1 MRRNNLILILLFLLS
16 LFLFPGCE
24 EEELDALIDDSPLT
38 SSGDAGDP
46 IDSGPS
52 DYTALLD
59 VNFWR
64 GKLDPDEFAPGLLE
78 GEWEDFAEAVIDGL
92 GFMKWEQTK
101 LLAEETGGRVR
112 IESIMKFAGED
123 DDDSLCGLLRNWHAG
138 SSKVPSYFQ
147 RDNLLGL
154 IAIGNPTG
162 VLDAKMGWLT
172 KSDSFRHIIDSIPVP
187 EAAFSI
193 IMTWNTLKMT
203 LKGYWYTAKDEYYPM
218 IGDSYTVAIF
228 ENDEFNFEDSWYADT
243 YIETSPIRFVIA
255 LELGE
260 PGLVD
265 ILNQAAE
272 DYVDTLDMVLFPS
285 RRIHYPRY
293 YGAPVEEY
301 EEPEGLTLKTK
312 QISGNEI
319 YYLDFDGMMQLAWM
333 EYGGALVISDLD
345 TIKHIDAYFNPAN
358 PFEGVPEKFNE
369 YIYVD
374 IQKCFDNFYYPFED
388 EITDELDYWEEY
400 AEGPAVDV
408 AGQIVRKLRMSRLGV
423 LELTEV
429 FDGKEV
435 STTLEL
441 NKDAADLMLMGIHF
455 LEIMLAEGAGAI
467 DYSNG
472 PFTGPDPARPPGLPE
487 MQPVEPP
494 AKIYPGDKGQGR
506 S

>member
-1 MRRNNLILILLFLLS
+1 MRGNHLILVLLFLLP

-24 EEELDALIDDSPLT
+24 EEELEALIDNSPLT
-38 SSGDAGDP
+38 SSGDAGDTNG
-46 IDSGPS
+46 SGPS

-59 VNFWR
+59 VNLWT
-64 GKLDPDEFAPGLLE
+64 GKLDPDEFAPGLLA
-78 GEWEDFAEAVIDGL
+78 GEWVGFAEAVIESL

-112 IESIMKFAGED
+112 IESIMKFTGED

-162 VLDAKMGWLT
+162 ALDAKLGWLT
-172 KSDSFRHIIDSIPVP
+172 KSDSFRHILDSIPVP

-193 IMTWNTLKMT
+193 IMAWNTLKMT
-203 LKGYWYTAKDEYYPM
+203 IKGYWYTAKYDYYSM

-228 ENDEFNFEDSWYADT
+228 ENADFNFVDAWSGDT
-243 YIETSPIRFVIA
+243 FIETSPIRFVIA

-265 ILNQAAE
+265 YLNQAAE
-272 DYVDTLDMVLFPS
+272 DYVDILDMLLFPD
-285 RRIHYPRY
+285 RRMYYPRY
-293 YGAPVEEY
+293 PGAPVEEY
-301 EEPEGLTLKTK
+301 EKPEGLTLKTV

-319 YYLDFDGMMQLAWM
+319 YYLDFDGVMQLAWM

-345 TIKHIDAYFNPAN
+345 TIKHIDDYFNPSN
-358 PFEGVPEKFNE
+358 PVEGVPEKFNE
-369 YIYVD
+369 YLYLD

-388 EITDELDYWEEY
+388 GITGELDYLEEY
-400 AEGPAVDV
+400 AGGPTVDI

-429 FDGKEV
+429 YDGTEV

-441 NKDAADLMLMGIHF
+441 NKDAADLMLMGIHIVEIL
-455 LEIMLAEGAGAI
+455 LEEGINAI
-467 DYSNG
+467 DFSNEA
-472 PFTGPDPARPPGLPE
+472 FTGPDPARPPDLPE
-487 MQPVEPP
+487 LQPVDPP
-494 AKIYPGDKGQGR
+494 AEILPGDIGQGR